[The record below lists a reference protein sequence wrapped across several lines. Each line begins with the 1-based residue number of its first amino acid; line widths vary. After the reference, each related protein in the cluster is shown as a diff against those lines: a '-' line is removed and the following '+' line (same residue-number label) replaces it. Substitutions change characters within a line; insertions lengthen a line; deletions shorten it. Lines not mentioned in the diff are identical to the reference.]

1 MARLRVL
8 ATSPAPPLA
17 CLRPQEKFVAGGG
30 RAGWARKGLVAVP
43 RGFEVPGALLVEKD
57 GESDKDRDYIGTIR
71 LAT

>member
-1 MARLRVL
+1 M
-8 ATSPAPPLA
+8 
-17 CLRPQEKFVAGGG
+17 AGGG